1 MVRARLPLRKRFPLT
16 AAGDAC
22 SIRCA
27 MGQERDRLV
36 EDHLDLVRSIAG
48 KLKRGQ
54 CRNLDIDDLVAYGC
68 KGLLEA
74 AGRFD
79 ARLGASFTTFAY
91 YRIRGAMLDW
101 MRSMSWYSRSDLAH
115 FRAEERAH
123 EYLQSQA
130 EGPAGGAR
138 DAAETLEEIAEILGG
153 VAAVH
158 ITSLEAAAHATD
170 ERLAPPD
177 EQLQAL
183 AMQSRA
189 RKAMAK
195 LPERERR
202 MIQLYYFEGRQIDEV
217 SREMGL
223 SKSWGSRLHT
233 RAVNRLREILEAEET
248 GEEGEAGKDDSE
260 TGDP

>member
-1 MVRARLPLRKRFPLT
+1 
-16 AAGDAC
+16 
-22 SIRCA
+22 

-36 EDHLDLVRSIAG
+36 EDNLDLVRSIAG

-54 CRNLDIDDLVAYGC
+54 GRNLDMDDLVAYGC
-68 KGLLEA
+68 KGLVEA

-79 ARLGASFTTFAY
+79 ARMGASFTTFAY
-91 YRIRGAMLDW
+91 YRIRGAMLDG

-123 EYLQSQA
+123 EYLQNLA
-130 EGPAGGAR
+130 ERPAGQGG
-138 DAAETLEEIAEILGG
+138 DAAETLDEIAEILGG

-170 ERLAPPD
+170 ERLPPPD
-177 EQLQAL
+177 QQLEAIS
-183 AMQSRA
+183 MQSRA
-189 RKAMAK
+189 RKAMEK

-202 MIQLYYFEGRQIDEV
+202 MVQLYYFEGRQIDEV

-233 RAVNRLREILEAEET
+233 RAVNRLRQILEAEET
-248 GEEGEAGKDDSE
+248 GEENESGE
-260 TGDP
+260 GDE

>member
-1 MVRARLPLRKRFPLT
+1 
-16 AAGDAC
+16 
-22 SIRCA
+22 

-48 KLKRGQ
+48 KLKRSLG
-54 CRNLDIDDLVAYGC
+54 RNLDMDDLVAYGC
-68 KGLLEA
+68 KGLIEA

-79 ARLGASFTTFAY
+79 ASLGVSFTTFAY
-91 YRIRGAMLDW
+91 YRIRGAMLDG
-101 MRSMSWYSRSDLAH
+101 MRAMSWYSRSDLARY
-115 FRAEERAH
+115 RAEERAN

-130 EGPAGGAR
+130 EQPASKGG
-138 DAAETLEEIAEILGG
+138 DAAETLDEIADILGG

-158 ITSLEAAAHATD
+158 ITSLEAATHATD

-177 EQLQAL
+177 QLL
-183 AMQSRA
+183 HTMAMQARA
-189 RKAMAK
+189 RKAMEK

-202 MIQLYYFEGRQIDEV
+202 MVQLYYFEGRQIDEV

-248 GEEGEAGKDDSE
+248 REEEAG
-260 TGDP
+260 